1 MTQSMSERIA
11 RFVSAREKLSAV
23 LEQGDTEGEPD
34 IVAADHE
41 LSTVFSQ
48 IMDAELV
55 SPEDCALRVE
65 FLLKEIIVAS
75 DSDGLIDMLAEQA
88 ILDMKQ
94 AVSKADVIH
103 KPISAAS

>member
-1 MTQSMSERIA
+1 MTQSISELIA

-23 LEQGDTEGEPD
+23 LEQGDSECGPD

-41 LSTVFSQ
+41 LSSVFSQ
-48 IMDAELV
+48 IMDAELL
-55 SPEDCALRVE
+55 SREDCALRVE

-88 ILDMKQ
+88 MLDMKQ
-94 AVSKADVIH
+94 AVSKANVIQ